1 MGLKPPKSA
10 VTGYELPCATGGA
23 PEQAGGVLHYFV
35 SVLLVNLS
43 VARYLHL
50 CFKPT
55 WGEANTRVMS
65 RKVNVQATGLRIR

>member
-23 PEQAGGVLHYFV
+23 PEQTGGVLHHFV

-43 VARYLHL
+43 IARYLHL
-50 CFKPT
+50 CFKLLFSELLF
-55 WGEANTRVMS
+55 GVMFQ
-65 RKVNVQATGLRIR
+65 RYLALTARNQ